1 MTWNI
6 SEMSVRECSKAL
18 TRYPGAYVKD
28 PIPGIYDTGIV
39 SDLDAARLY
48 PSMINQYN
56 IGLNTFFGRL
66 IPSMS
71 KNNFKFFEKYFGKYK
86 EPPEGSYIAFLEYS
100 ERFVENL
107 KDSEDD
113 DETENKF
120 KNKNDAKQY
129 YYYIISYLFKKILQS
144 GFTLEELC
152 NPKTLDQ
159 YIVSRTYFNN
169 LIEAME
175 TINPCDREYNDLA
188 YKYIVNQEEL
198 RGPIRIIEHYNDP
211 TYRIITIDGKDFP
224 KYLEENKL
232 GLTISGTLFKTHENE
247 LSIFYNFLNELYSL
261 RNAYKK
267 QMYTYP
273 KGSAGF
279 NEFNRRQSTT
289 KVIMNSTYGLLGM
302 STFRYSNKWLA
313 KSITTSGR
321 LALKTA
327 QFYAEKYL
335 ETLE

>member
-1 MTWNI
+1 
-6 SEMSVRECSKAL
+6 
-18 TRYPGAYVKD
+18 
-28 PIPGIYDTGIV
+28 
-39 SDLDAARLY
+39 
-48 PSMINQYN
+48 MINQNN

-66 IPSMS
+66 IPAASES
-71 KNNFKFFEKYFGKYK
+71 HFRFFGNFFGQTGEPTDKVYTRFLDVSEK
-86 EPPEGSYIAFLEYS
+86 
-100 ERFVENL
+100 FVENM
-107 KDSEDD
+107 KESEDD
-113 DETENKF
+113 EETDNKF
-120 KNKNDAKQY
+120 KNKNDAKQQ
-129 YYYIISYLFKKILQS
+129 YYYIMSYLFKKILQS

-152 NPKTLDQ
+152 NPQTLQQ
-159 YIVSRTYFNN
+159 YIVSKTYFNN

-175 TINPCDREYNDLA
+175 TTTSKDKEYNDLA
-188 YKYIVNQEEL
+188 YKYIINQEEL
-198 RGPIRIIEHYNDP
+198 SGPIRIIEHYNDP
-211 TYRIITIDGKDFP
+211 TYRIITINGEDFP
-224 KYLEENKL
+224 DYLKENKL
-232 GLTISGTLFKTHENE
+232 GVTISGTLFKTHENE
-247 LSIFYNFLNELYSL
+247 LSIFYNFLNELYTL
-261 RNAYKK
+261 RNQYKK

>member
-1 MTWNI
+1 
-6 SEMSVRECSKAL
+6 
-18 TRYPGAYVKD
+18 
-28 PIPGIYDTGIV
+28 
-39 SDLDAARLY
+39 
-48 PSMINQYN
+48 MINQYN
-56 IGLNTFFGRL
+56 IGLNTFFGRI
-66 IPSMS
+66 IPEASNS
-71 KNNFKFFEKYFGKYK
+71 HFKFFERFFGTCKDL
-86 EPPEGSYIAFLEYS
+86 SSNVCTAFLDTAEK
-100 ERFVENL
+100 FVENMT
-107 KDSEDD
+107 DSEDEE
-113 DETENKF
+113 ETDNKF

-129 YYYIISYLFKKILQS
+129 YYYIMSYLFKKILQS

-152 NPKTLDQ
+152 NPKTLQQ
-159 YIVSRTYFNN
+159 YIVSKTYFNN

-175 TINPCDREYNDLA
+175 TTTSRDKEYNDLA
-188 YKYIVNQEEL
+188 YKYIINQEEL
-198 RGPIRIIEHYNDP
+198 SGPIRIIEHYNDP

-224 KYLEENKL
+224 DYLKENKL

-247 LSIFYNFLNELYSL
+247 LSIFYNFLNELYTL

-335 ETLE
+335 ETLA